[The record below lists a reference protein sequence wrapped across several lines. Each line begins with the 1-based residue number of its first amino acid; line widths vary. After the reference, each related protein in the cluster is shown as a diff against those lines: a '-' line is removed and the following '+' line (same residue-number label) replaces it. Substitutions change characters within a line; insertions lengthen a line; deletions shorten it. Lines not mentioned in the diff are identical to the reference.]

1 MTNEEAGEAIENPS
15 TVPWTVALHPITG
28 RWRIVAPMWEMTPIG
43 GAVTLE
49 LSRTIC
55 ERVVAAVWADEMP
68 QEAFWRARAAYNAEQ
83 IKKLEERV
91 ATLTDVLSDARTVA
105 SNAERRE
112 LMAEDRAVKAEERAA
127 YLDGV
132 LADLSHER
140 DTLVQ
145 ERDSALAVIDMVNRS
160 ANAWAKGCD
169 RAERTI
175 ERLKARIGRLKL
187 RGRAA

>member
-1 MTNEEAGEAIENPS
+1 MSNEEEDVKDVRWE
-15 TVPWTVALHPITG
+15 VAPHPITG
-28 RWRIVAPMWEMTPIG
+28 RWRIVTPTWEMTPIG
-43 GAVTLE
+43 GTITHE
-49 LSRTIC
+49 LARTIC
-55 ERVVAAVWADEMP
+55 ERVVAAVWGDGETV
-68 QEAFWRARAAYNAEQ
+68 EERYWRARAAYNAEQ
-83 IKKLEERV
+83 IKKLEAKV
-91 ATLTDVLSDARTVA
+91 ATLTDMLSDARIVA

-112 LMAEDRAVKAEERAA
+112 DIAQVQLAEAKERAE

-160 ANAWAKGCD
+160 ANAWVKGCD

-175 ERLKARIGRLKL
+175 ARLKARISRLKL
-187 RGRAA
+187 RGRAAA